1 MASGALA
8 AEYASQVFRRLLER
22 SQERLSRGAQLRA
35 AMAAQIAAGITPTGY
50 RAEFLHESSTKV
62 IALLGTLAE
71 QFNAEHG
78 DDLVSLNDLLD
89 ILNTAKGRLVKAAH
103 EEAVSEPLPA

>member
-1 MASGALA
+1 MSSL
-8 AEYASQVFRRLLER
+8 YSI
-22 SQERLSRGAQLRA
+22 SSWSSKS
-35 AMAAQIAAGITPTGY
+35 Y

-78 DDLVSLNDLLD
+78 DDLVSLDDLLD
-89 ILNTAKGRLVKAAH
+89 ILNTARGRLVKAAQA
-103 EEAVSEPLPA
+103 EAAEQ

>member
-71 QFNAEHG
+71 QFNAEQ
-78 DDLVSLNDLLD
+78 LFALYEQ
-89 ILNTAKGRLVKAAH
+89 KGSPQKSPQSATN
-103 EEAVSEPLPA
+103 

>member
-1 MASGALA
+1 MSSL
-8 AEYASQVFRRLLER
+8 YSI
-22 SQERLSRGAQLRA
+22 SSWSSKS
-35 AMAAQIAAGITPTGY
+35 Y
-50 RAEFLHESSTKV
+50 RAELLHESSTKV

-89 ILNTAKGRLVKAAH
+89 ILNTARGRLVKAAQ
-103 EEAVSEPLPA
+103 ARRPSSSP